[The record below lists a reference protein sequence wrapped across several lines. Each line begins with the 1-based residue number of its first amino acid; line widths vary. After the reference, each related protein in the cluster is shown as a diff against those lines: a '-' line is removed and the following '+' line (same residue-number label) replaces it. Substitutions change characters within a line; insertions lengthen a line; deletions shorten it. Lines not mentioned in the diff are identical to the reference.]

1 MLLFTWSGRE
11 SELVSEPKDSVHVL
25 QELHAACHLGLETAT
40 FVVGLKNALVCKHS
54 GTHVVWQHILIN
66 AMYYRAELGTYLGNI
81 WQPFCLLAA
90 AFTILAAVLSNL
102 AAAL

>member
-1 MLLFTWSGRE
+1 MPLFTWSGRE

-40 FVVGLKNALVCKHS
+40 FVFGLKNALVCKHS

-66 AMYYRAELGTYLGNI
+66 AMYYRAELGTYLVKYS
-81 WQPFCLLAA
+81 AA
-90 AFTILAAVLSNL
+90 MMKGRIQCRMCGCRM
-102 AAAL
+102 